1 MKQRVE
7 TEKFYPAYPVF
18 VLTYLNEIGEPQ
30 MSTGS
35 SSYTLGDSIVIGV
48 SAESNASKHL
58 HAGQKFAV
66 NFPNTEQLGLIEQG
80 GFSSGKRNDKIK
92 VHQIEL
98 TKSDSGGVAYID
110 TCPIVFECNV
120 TRTVSDEDYHTIFA
134 KIDSRLF
141 EKNLMDSDGH
151 FIHEELDLVL
161 FSGDA
166 NERKFRQLD
175 TKIETLGGHS

>member
-7 TEKFYPAYPVF
+7 TEKFYPAYPIF
-18 VLTYLNEIGEPQ
+18 VLTYLNETGEPQ

-35 SSYTLGDSIVIGV
+35 SSYTLGNSMVIGV

-58 HAGQKFAV
+58 YAGQKFAV

-110 TCPIVFECNV
+110 ACPIVFEC
-120 TRTVSDEDYHTIFA
+120 TISQTISDVDYHTIFA
-134 KIDSRLF
+134 NIDTRLF
-141 EKNLMDSDGH
+141 EKNLVDSDGH

-166 NERKFRQLD
+166 NERKFRILD
-175 TKIETLGGHS
+175 TIIETVGGHS